1 MAEENKQPMADQAAD
16 QNPGAVPATDQGAQS
31 TDQDQQAA
39 PDAGG
44 KLFTQEDVNRIAA
57 REAKEA
63 QEKLLRQLGI
73 EDFNSAK
80 EGMQRF
86 REWQE
91 SQKTE
96 AEKQAE
102 QLQKLQEQSQS
113 LAAENEQLKA
123 KLAAVQAGVDPNS
136 IDDVVVLAKN
146 YLSDDVDLNAAIG
159 KVLEKY
165 PHFAAAQQQ
174 QPEEKKPKFTVGD
187 HKKPDGLDPFVAAL
201 LNKN

>member
-44 KLFTQEDVNRIAA
+44 KTFTQEDVNNLVA
-57 REAKEA
+57 REVKKA
-63 QEKLLRQLGI
+63 QEKMLKQLGI
-73 EDFNSAK
+73 EDFQSAK

-146 YLSDDVDLNAAIG
+146 YLSDDVDMNAAIG

-165 PHFAAAQQQ
+165 PHFAAA

>member
-1 MAEENKQPMADQAAD
+1 MSEEMKQVADQAAE
-16 QNPGAVPATDQGAQS
+16 QNPGAEPAEQQ
-31 TDQDQQAA
+31 QQAEG
-39 PDAGG
+39 AGG

-73 EDFNSAK
+73 EDINCAK
-80 EGMQRF
+80 EGMQRY

-102 QLQKLQEQSQS
+102 QLQKLQEQSQI

-123 KLAAVQAGVDPNS
+123 KLAAVQAGVNPNS

-146 YLSDDVDLNAAIG
+146 YLSDD
-159 KVLEKY
+159 
-165 PHFAAAQQQ
+165 
-174 QPEEKKPKFTVGD
+174 
-187 HKKPDGLDPFVAAL
+187 
-201 LNKN
+201 

>member
-1 MAEENKQPMADQAAD
+1 MAEENKQPMAGQAAG
-16 QNPGAVPATDQGAQS
+16 QNPGAQAD
-31 TDQDQQAA
+31 QAA
-39 PDAGG
+39 GQNPGVEPAGKQQAGG

-63 QEKLLRQLGI
+63 QEKLLKQLGI
-73 EDFNSAK
+73 EDFESAK
-80 EGMQRF
+80 EGLQKF

-165 PHFAAAQQQ
+165 PHFAAAQ
-174 QPEEKKPKFTVGD
+174 PEKKPKFTVGD

>member
-1 MAEENKQPMADQAAD
+1 MSEEMKQVADQAAE
-16 QNPGAVPATDQGAQS
+16 QNPGAEPAEQQ
-31 TDQDQQAA
+31 QQAEE
-39 PDAGG
+39 AGG
-44 KLFTQEDVNRIAA
+44 KTFTQEDVNNIVA
-57 REAKEA
+57 REVKKA
-63 QEKLLRQLGI
+63 QEKFLRQLGV

-102 QLQKLQEQSQS
+102 QLQKLQEQSQT
-113 LAAENEQLKA
+113 LATENEQLKA

-146 YLSDDVDLNAAIG
+146 YLSDDVDLNTAIG

-165 PHFAAAQQQ
+165 PHFAAQQQ

-187 HKKPDGLDPFVAAL
+187 HKKPDGLDPFVATL

>member
-1 MAEENKQPMADQAAD
+1 MAEEMKQVADQAAD
-16 QNPGAVPATDQGAQS
+16 QNPGEQPAE
-31 TDQDQQAA
+31 QQAEQQQ
-39 PDAGG
+39 PEEAGG
-44 KLFTQEDVNRIAA
+44 KTFTQDDVNNLVAQ
-57 REAKEA
+57 EVKKA
-63 QEKLLRQLGI
+63 QEKLLKQLGI

-102 QLQKLQEQSQS
+102 QLQKLQEQSQT
-113 LAAENEQLKA
+113 LATENEQLKA
-123 KLAAVQAGVDPNS
+123 KLAVVQAGVNPNS
-136 IDDVVVLAKN
+136 IDDVVVLAKS
-146 YLSDDVDLNAAIG
+146 YLSKDVDLNTAIG

-165 PHFAAAQQQ
+165 PHFAAA

-187 HKKPDGLDPFVAAL
+187 HKKPDELDPFVAAL

>member
-1 MAEENKQPMADQAAD
+1 KTEVYPQREGFRMSAEMKQVADQAAE
-16 QNPGAVPATDQGAQS
+16 QNPGAEPAEQQ
-31 TDQDQQAA
+31 QQAEE
-39 PDAGG
+39 AGG
-44 KLFTQEDVNRIAA
+44 KTFTQEDGNNIVA
-57 REAKEA
+57 REVKKA
-63 QEKLLRQLGI
+63 QEKMMKQLGI
-73 EDFNSAK
+73 EEFQSEK

-123 KLAAVQAGVDPNS
+123 KLAAVQAGVNPNS

-146 YLSDDVDLNAAIG
+146 YLSDDVDLHAAIG

-165 PHFAAAQQQ
+165 
-174 QPEEKKPKFTVGD
+174 
-187 HKKPDGLDPFVAAL
+187 
-201 LNKN
+201 

>member
-1 MAEENKQPMADQAAD
+1 EMKQVADQAAE
-16 QNPGAVPATDQGAQS
+16 QNPGAEPAE
-31 TDQDQQAA
+31 QQAEQQQ
-39 PDAGG
+39 PEEAGG
-44 KLFTQEDVNRIAA
+44 KTFTQDDVNNLVA
-57 REAKEA
+57 REVKKA
-63 QEKLLRQLGI
+63 QEKRLKQLGI

-102 QLQKLQEQSQS
+102 QLQKLQEQSQT

-146 YLSDDVDLNAAIG
+146 YL
-159 KVLEKY
+159 
-165 PHFAAAQQQ
+165 
-174 QPEEKKPKFTVGD
+174 
-187 HKKPDGLDPFVAAL
+187 
-201 LNKN
+201 

>member
-1 MAEENKQPMADQAAD
+1 MSEEMKQVADQAAE
-16 QNPGAVPATDQGAQS
+16 QNPGPEPAEQQ
-31 TDQDQQAA
+31 QQAEE
-39 PDAGG
+39 AGG
-44 KLFTQEDVNRIAA
+44 KPFTQEDVNNIVA
-57 REAKEA
+57 REVKKA
-63 QEKLLRQLGI
+63 QEKFLRQLGV

-102 QLQKLQEQSQS
+102 QLQKLQEQSQT

-123 KLAAVQAGVDPNS
+123 KLAAVQVGVDPNS

-174 QPEEKKPKFTVGD
+174 QPEKKPKFTVGD